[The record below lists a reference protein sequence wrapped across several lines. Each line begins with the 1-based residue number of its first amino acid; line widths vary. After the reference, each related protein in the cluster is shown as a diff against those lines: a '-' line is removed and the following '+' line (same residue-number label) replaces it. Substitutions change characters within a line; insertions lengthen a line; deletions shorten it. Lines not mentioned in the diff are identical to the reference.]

1 MKLTKKKANKNI
13 FMNEVAMF
21 EYIVNRAKEGSYNHK
36 KLLKE
41 FLKSG

>member
-1 MKLTKKKANKNI
+1 MKQTKKKANKNI

-21 EYIVNRAKEGSYNHK
+21 EYMVKRANEGSYNHK

-41 FLKSG
+41 LLKSG